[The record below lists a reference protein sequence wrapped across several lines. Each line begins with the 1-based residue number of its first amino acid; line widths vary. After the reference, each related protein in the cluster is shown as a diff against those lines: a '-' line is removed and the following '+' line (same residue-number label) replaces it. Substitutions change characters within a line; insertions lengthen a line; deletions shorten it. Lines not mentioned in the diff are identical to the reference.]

1 MRNMLR
7 FLKGYEK
14 ESILAPLFKMLEA
27 CFELLV
33 PLVVANIID
42 VGIKNG
48 DLAYIGKQCGLMV
61 LLAVVGMASSLTAQ
75 YFAAKAALGYGTA
88 LRGALFRHIDT
99 LSYTELDGI
108 GTPTLVTR
116 ITSDVNQLQNGVN
129 MTLRLLLRCPFIVI
143 GALILAFV
151 ISPTMGFW
159 FVLVTLA
166 ISLVVWL
173 IMRVTVPQ
181 YRAAQNTLDKV
192 TLLTRENYVGARVVR
207 AFARQDDE
215 IADFTA
221 VNDKL
226 KTFQLTAGRIS
237 ALMTPLTYLIVNL
250 GVIAILMRGG
260 LQVNSGA
267 LTQGEIIALINYMNQ
282 ILINL
287 LRIADLVVSVTRAL
301 ASGIRVSEILN
312 TKSTMTDPA
321 AAALAPAAGAPAVAF
336 DHVGFTYHGAGAPSL
351 TDISFAAQNGQ
362 TIGVIG
368 GTGSGKST
376 LMEAVAVVCGFCAEG
391 GGRNFQLETRATHS
405 GLWRYLR
412 AENGQMIGIVPQR
425 AVLFTGTIRDNMQWA
440 CPDAT
445 DEQIWQALE
454 IAQAADFVRGKPKGL
469 DEPVETAGR
478 NFSGGQRQR
487 LTIARA
493 LVPHPQVLI
502 LDDSSSALD
511 FATDAALRKA
521 LKEQTHGMTVFIVSQ
536 RASAVQRADRI
547 LVLDDGNLVG
557 SGTHANLL
565 KTCDVYREICLS
577 QLSREEV
584 EKTL

>member
-48 DLAYIGKQCGLMV
+48 DLAYIGRQCGLMV

-88 LRGALFRHIDT
+88 LR
-99 LSYTELDGI
+99 I

-159 FVLVTLA
+159 FVLVTVA

-376 LMEAVAVVCGFCAEG
+376 LINLIPRFYDCTGGSVQLFGHAVQQYGFA
-391 GGRNFQLETRATHS
+391 QLR
-405 GLWRYLR
+405 
-412 AENGQMIGIVPQR
+412 QMIGIVPQR

-440 CPDAT
+440 CPNAT

-536 RASAVQRADRI
+536 RAAAVQRADRI
-547 LVLDDGNLVG
+547 LVLDDGSLVG
-557 SGTHANLL
+557 SGPHADLL

>member
-282 ILINL
+282 ILIAL
-287 LRIADLVVSVTRAL
+287 IAL
-301 ASGIRVSEILN
+301 ANLIVAVTKAMASGVRLN
-312 TKSTMTDPA
+312 EVLDTQ
-321 AAALAPAAGAPAVAF
+321 
-336 DHVGFTYHGAGAPSL
+336 PSL
-351 TDISFAAQNGQ
+351 TDEGSSTQQEKAKADRVAFEDVSFTYAGSKEPALSHISFTAKPGE
-362 TIGVIG
+362 TIGIIG
-368 GTGSGKST
+368 GTGCGKST
-376 LMEAVAVVCGFCAEG
+376 LVNLIPRFYDASEGSVVIDGNNAKEYPFS
-391 GGRNFQLETRATHS
+391 QLRKKV
-405 GLWRYLR
+405 G
-412 AENGQMIGIVPQR
+412 MVPQQ
-425 AVLFTGTIRDNMQWA
+425 AVLFKGTIRDNMKWGKE
-440 CPDAT
+440 DAT
-445 DEQIWQALE
+445 EEEIQRALS
-454 IAQAADFVRGKPKGL
+454 IAQASDFVNSKPEGL
-469 DEPVETAGR
+469 NTMVSQGGA
-478 NFSGGQRQR
+478 NLSGGQRQR

-493 LVPHPQVLI
+493 LVGDPEILI
-502 LDDSSSALD
+502 MDDSSSALD
-511 FATDAALRKA
+511 FATDAKLRMAIQNGTKD
-521 LKEQTHGMTVFIVSQ
+521 MTVFIVSQ
-536 RASAVQRADRI
+536 RATTIRHADQI
-547 LVLDDGNLVG
+547 VVLDDGAAVG
-557 SGTHANLL
+557 IGTHEELFES
-565 KTCDVYREICLS
+565 CEVYREICLS

-584 EKTL
+584 Q